1 MLMIALPA
9 LSALID
15 HVTVA
20 TSDLVTIVMIA
31 PRAALVQSVHATIA
45 ILGPLALPAAI
56 AQTGHPVQSAL
67 RAISARSMTVLSAA
81 PRVILMSEAQN
92 VRSTVTA
99 PSVHVMTAMRDLSA
113 TIVMIVRVMTAM
125 LVLIVHVQIVL
136 IVRVTIAMH
145 DLSAT
150 IVMIVR
156 AMTAMLVRSARAQIA
171 QIARIVRVMTAML
184 VRSVH
189 ALTAQIVRVTIAM
202 RDLSATTVM
211 IAHVMTAISVQ
222 SNASPPRMML
232 CLSVCRHRQPWQLM
246 SRV

>member
-20 TSDLVTIVMIA
+20 TSGLVTIVMIA

-99 PSVHVMTAMRDLSA
+99 PSVRVMTAMRDLSA

-125 LVLIVHVQIVL
+125 LVRNVHVQIVL
-136 IVRVTIAMH
+136 IVRVTIAMR

-171 QIARIVRVMTAML
+171 R
-184 VRSVH
+184 
-189 ALTAQIVRVTIAM
+189 TAQIVRATIAM

-211 IAHVMTAISVQ
+211 IVRVMTAISVQ
-222 SNASPPRMML
+222 SNTSPPRMML